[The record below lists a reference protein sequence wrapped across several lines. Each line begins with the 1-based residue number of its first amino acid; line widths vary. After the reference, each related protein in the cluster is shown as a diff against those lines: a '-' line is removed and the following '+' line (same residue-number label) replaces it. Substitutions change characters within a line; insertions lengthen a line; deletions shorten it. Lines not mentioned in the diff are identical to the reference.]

1 MTWLSFKSRCYLK
14 TNDNTNPFRKQI
26 LGELNVDLTN
36 MGIAAKDAA
45 FHLATASTAQKNKA
59 LAIIADELEANSEV
73 ILAANAKDIEL
84 GREAGLT
91 DALLDRL
98 LLNEERL
105 TGIANDVRN
114 VISLN
119 DPVGSEIDSKV
130 LENGMALSR
139 RRVPLGVVGVIY
151 EARPNV
157 TIDIAALCLK
167 TGNASI
173 LRGGKETF
181 FSNMEL
187 VKVIQSALEKAELP
201 AASVQYIEKPDRE
214 LVAQLLKLDEYVD
227 MIIPRGGAG
236 LHKMCQENSTIPV
249 IIGGFGISHIF
260 IDESADLE
268 RSLNVVENSKVQ
280 RPSACNA
287 LDTLLVHKAVA
298 EEFLPKL
305 VERLNGKVAL
315 VSDASAKPLVANA
328 ADVRDAQEG
337 DFDTE
342 WLSYTLGVKV
352 VADVKEA
359 IDHMRVHNAS
369 HSDAIM
375 TNSLQNSEL
384 FINSVGSAAVYVN
397 ASTRF
402 TDGAQF
408 GLGAEVAVSTQKLH
422 ARGPMGL
429 EELTSYK
436 WVGKAD
442 YLIRS

>member
-1 MTWLSFKSRCYLK
+1 M
-14 TNDNTNPFRKQI
+14 
-26 LGELNVDLTN
+26 DLTN
-36 MGIAAKDAA
+36 MGKAAKDAA
-45 FHLATASTAQKNKA
+45 FELATASTAQKNQA
-59 LAIIADELEANSEV
+59 LAIIADELEANSAA
-73 ILAANAKDIEL
+73 ILTANAKDIEL

-130 LENGMALSR
+130 LENGMSLSR

-187 VKVIQSALEKAELP
+187 VKVIQSALAKANLP
-201 AASVQYIEKPDRE
+201 AASVQYIEKPDRD
-214 LVAQLLKLDEYVD
+214 LVSQLLKLDDYVD

-236 LHKMCQENSTIPV
+236 LHKMCKENSTIPV

-260 IDESADLE
+260 VDESADLE
-268 RSLNVVENSKVQ
+268 KSLNVVENSKVQ
-280 RPSACNA
+280 RPSACNS
-287 LDTLLVHKAVA
+287 LDTLLVHEKVAAKFLPMIVERMNDKVTFVA
-298 EEFLPKL
+298 EPKA
-305 VERLNGKVAL
+305 KAL
-315 VSDASAKPLVANA
+315 MAQATQI
-328 ADVRDAQEG
+328 RDAVEG

-352 VADVKEA
+352 VADVKDA

-375 TNSLQNSEL
+375 TNSLINSEL

-397 ASTRF
+397 AATRF

-436 WVGKAD
+436 WVGKAN
-442 YLIRS
+442 YLARS

>member
-1 MTWLSFKSRCYLK
+1 M
-14 TNDNTNPFRKQI
+14 
-26 LGELNVDLTN
+26 DLTN
-36 MGIAAKDAA
+36 MGKAAKDAA
-45 FHLATASTAQKNKA
+45 FELATASTAQKNQA
-59 LAIIADELEANSEV
+59 LAIIADELGANSV
-73 ILAANAKDIEL
+73 AILAANAKDIEL

-105 TGIANDVRN
+105 TAIANDVRN

-130 LENGMALSR
+130 LENGMSLSR

-187 VKVIQSALEKAELP
+187 VKVIQSALAKANLP

-214 LVAQLLKLDEYVD
+214 LVSQLLKLDDYVD

-236 LHKMCQENSTIPV
+236 LHKMCKENSTIPV

-260 IDESADLE
+260 VDESADLE
-268 RSLNVVENSKVQ
+268 KSLNVVENSKVQ
-280 RPSACNA
+280 RPSACNS
-287 LDTLLVHKAVA
+287 LDTLLVHEKIAAQFLPMIVERMNDKVTFVA
-298 EEFLPKL
+298 EPK
-305 VERLNGKVAL
+305 
-315 VSDASAKPLVANA
+315 AKELMEQAKQ
-328 ADVRDAQEG
+328 VRDAVEG

-342 WLSYTLGVKV
+342 WLSYTFGVKV
-352 VADVKEA
+352 VSDVKDA

-375 TNSLQNSEL
+375 TNSLENSEL

-436 WVGKAD
+436 WVGKAN
-442 YLIRS
+442 YLARS

>member
-1 MTWLSFKSRCYLK
+1 M
-14 TNDNTNPFRKQI
+14 
-26 LGELNVDLTN
+26 DLTVL
-36 MGIAAKDAA
+36 GKAAKAA
-45 FHLATASTAQKNKA
+45 SFQLATASTAQKNQA
-59 LAIIADELEANSEV
+59 LAIMAEQLEAQSAS
-73 ILAANAKDIEL
+73 ILAANAKDIAL
-84 GREAGLT
+84 GREAGLS
-91 DALLDRL
+91 DAMLDRL
-98 LLNEERL
+98 LLNESRL
-105 TGIANDVRN
+105 QAIANDVRN
-114 VISLN
+114 VIKLN
-119 DPVGSEIDSKV
+119 DPVGSEIDSRV
-130 LENGMALSR
+130 LENGMSLAR

-167 TGNASI
+167 TGNAAI

-187 VKVIQSALEKAELP
+187 VKVIQSALDKAGLP

-214 LVAQLLKLDEYVD
+214 LVTQLLKMDDYVD

-236 LHKMCQENSTIPV
+236 LHKMCKENSTVPV

-260 IDESADLE
+260 VDESADLDK
-268 RSLNVVENSKVQ
+268 SVAVIENAKVQ

-287 LDTLLVHKAVA
+287 LDTLLVHQAIAKP
-298 EEFLPKL
+298 LLDKL
-305 VERLNGKVAL
+305 IAKLNGKVAF
-315 VSDASAKPLVANA
+315 VAEPKAKALMHA
-328 ADVRDAQEG
+328 AAELRDAKAG

-352 VADVKEA
+352 VQDVQEA
-359 IDHMRVHNAS
+359 IEHMREHNAS

-375 TNSLQNSEL
+375 TNDLYNAEL
-384 FINSVGSAAVYVN
+384 FVNTAGSAAVYVN

-436 WVGKAD
+436 WVGKAN
-442 YLIRS
+442 YLSRS

>member
-1 MTWLSFKSRCYLK
+1 
-14 TNDNTNPFRKQI
+14 
-26 LGELNVDLTN
+26 
-36 MGIAAKDAA
+36 MGKAAKDAA
-45 FHLATASTAQKNKA
+45 FELATASTAQKNQA
-59 LAIIADELEANSEV
+59 LALIADELEANSV
-73 ILAANAKDIEL
+73 AILAANAKDIEL

-105 TGIANDVRN
+105 TAIANDVRN

-130 LENGMALSR
+130 LENGMSLSR

-187 VKVIQSALEKAELP
+187 VKVIQSALAKANLP

-214 LVAQLLKLDEYVD
+214 LVSQLLKLDDYVD

-236 LHKMCQENSTIPV
+236 LHKMCKENSTIPV

-260 IDESADLE
+260 VDESADLE
-268 RSLNVVENSKVQ
+268 KALNVVENSKVQ
-280 RPSACNA
+280 RPSACNS
-287 LDTLLVHKAVA
+287 LDTLLVHEKIAAQFLPMIVERMDEKVTFVA
-298 EEFLPKL
+298 EPK
-305 VERLNGKVAL
+305 
-315 VSDASAKPLVANA
+315 AKELMEQAKQ
-328 ADVRDAQEG
+328 VRDAVEG

-352 VADVKEA
+352 VSDVKDA

-375 TNSLQNSEL
+375 TNSLENSEL
-384 FINSVGSAAVYVN
+384 FINSAGSAAVYVN

-436 WVGKAD
+436 WVGKAN
-442 YLIRS
+442 YLARS

>member
-1 MTWLSFKSRCYLK
+1 M
-14 TNDNTNPFRKQI
+14 
-26 LGELNVDLTN
+26 ELISK
-36 MGIAAKDAA
+36 GKAAKEAA
-45 FHLATASTAQKNKA
+45 FQLATASTTQKNKA
-59 LAIIADELEANSEV
+59 LAIIADELEANAPT
-73 ILAANAKDIEL
+73 ILAANAQDIEK

-91 DALLDRL
+91 EALLDRL
-98 LLNEERL
+98 LLNKDRL
-105 TGIANDVRN
+105 AAMANDVRN
-114 VISLN
+114 VISLD
-119 DPVGSEIDSKV
+119 DPVGSELDSKV
-130 LENGMALSR
+130 LENGMSLSR

-187 VKVIQSALEKAELP
+187 VKVIQSALAKAKLP
-201 AASVQYIEKPDRE
+201 SASVQYIDKPDRA
-214 LVAQLLKLDEYVD
+214 LVTQLLKLDQYVD

-236 LHKMCQENSTIPV
+236 LHKMCKENSSIPV

-260 IDESADLE
+260 VDQSADLAK
-268 RSLNVVENSKVQ
+268 SLDVIENAKVQ

-287 LDTLLVHKAVA
+287 LDTLLVHEQVA
-298 EEFLPKL
+298 ADFLPML
-305 VERLNGKVAL
+305 VQRIQDRVEFVA
-315 VSDASAKPLVANA
+315 DPKAKALL
-328 ADVRDAQEG
+328 RDATQLRDANDG
-337 DFDTE
+337 DYDTE
-342 WLSYTLGVKV
+342 WLNFTLGVAV
-352 VADVKEA
+352 VSDVNEA
-359 IDHMRVHNAS
+359 IEHMRRHNAS

-375 TNSLQNSEL
+375 TNNLKHAEL

-436 WVGKAD
+436 WVGRAD
-442 YLIRS
+442 YLLRP

>member
-1 MTWLSFKSRCYLK
+1 
-14 TNDNTNPFRKQI
+14 
-26 LGELNVDLTN
+26 
-36 MGIAAKDAA
+36 MGKAAKDAA
-45 FHLATASTAQKNKA
+45 FQLATASTAQKNQA
-59 LAIIADELEANSEV
+59 LAFIADELEANAAQ
-73 ILAANAKDIEL
+73 ILAANAKDIQL

-98 LLNEERL
+98 LLNESRL
-105 TGIANDVRN
+105 NAIANDVRN

-130 LENGMALSR
+130 LENGMSLSR

-187 VKVIQSALEKAELP
+187 VKVIQSALEKAQLP

-214 LVAQLLKLDEYVD
+214 LVTQLLKLDDYVD

-236 LHKMCQENSTIPV
+236 LHKMCKENSTIPV

-260 IDESADLE
+260 VDESADLDK
-268 RSLNVVENSKVQ
+268 SVDVIENAKVQ

-287 LDTLLVHKAVA
+287 LDTLLVHEAIA
-298 EEFLPKL
+298 QPLLEKL
-305 VERLNGKVAL
+305 VAKLNGKVTFVAEPKAKAL
-315 VSDASAKPLVANA
+315 MSAATELRVAQA
-328 ADVRDAQEG
+328 G

-352 VADVKEA
+352 VRDVNEA
-359 IDHMRVHNAS
+359 IDHMREHNAS

-375 TNSLQNSEL
+375 TNSLVNAER
-384 FINSVGSAAVYVN
+384 FINSAGSAAVYVN

-436 WVGKAD
+436 WVGKAN
-442 YLIRS
+442 YLSRS

>member
-1 MTWLSFKSRCYLK
+1 M
-14 TNDNTNPFRKQI
+14 
-26 LGELNVDLTN
+26 ELIT
-36 MGIAAKDAA
+36 MGKAAKEAA
-45 FHLATASTAQKNKA
+45 FQLATAATAQKNQA
-59 LAIIADELEANSEV
+59 LAIIADELEANAAD
-73 ILAANAKDIEL
+73 ILAANEKDLEL
-84 GREAGLT
+84 ARQAGLT
-91 DALLDRL
+91 EALIDRL
-98 LLNEERL
+98 MLNEARL
-105 TGIANDVRN
+105 SAIANDVRN

-130 LENGMALSR
+130 LENGMSLSR

-187 VKVIQSALEKAELP
+187 VKVIQLALAKAGLP

-214 LVAQLLKLDEYVD
+214 LVSQLLKLDDYVD

-236 LHKMCQENSTIPV
+236 LHKMCKENSTIPV

-260 IDESADLE
+260 VDDTADLAK
-268 RSLNVVENSKVQ
+268 SVNVIENAKVQ
-280 RPSACNA
+280 RPSACNS
-287 LDTLLVHKAVA
+287 LDTLLVHQAVA
-298 EEFLPKL
+298 AEFLPML
-305 VERLNGKVAL
+305 AERLNGKVTFVAEPKAKAL
-315 VSDASAKPLVANA
+315 LGNA
-328 ADVRDAQEG
+328 QDVRDAGEG

-352 VADVKEA
+352 VQDVAEA
-359 IDHMRVHNAS
+359 IEHMHVHNAS

-375 TNSLQNSEL
+375 TNSLENAER

-436 WVGKAD
+436 WVGKAN
-442 YLIRS
+442 YLSRS

>member
-1 MTWLSFKSRCYLK
+1 
-14 TNDNTNPFRKQI
+14 
-26 LGELNVDLTN
+26 
-36 MGIAAKDAA
+36 MGKAAKDAA
-45 FHLATASTAQKNKA
+45 FELATASTAQKNQA
-59 LAIIADELEANSEV
+59 LAIIADELEANSAA

-84 GREAGLT
+84 GLEAGLT

-105 TGIANDVRN
+105 TAIANDVRN

-130 LENGMALSR
+130 LENGMSLSR

-187 VKVIQSALEKAELP
+187 VKVIQSALAKANLP

-214 LVAQLLKLDEYVD
+214 LVSQLLKLDDYVD

-236 LHKMCQENSTIPV
+236 LHKMCKENSTIPV

-260 IDESADLE
+260 VDESADLDK
-268 RSLNVVENSKVQ
+268 SLNVVENSKVQ
-280 RPSACNA
+280 RPSACNS
-287 LDTLLVHKAVA
+287 LDTLLVHEKIAA
-298 EEFLPKL
+298 QFLPMI
-305 VERLNGKVAL
+305 VERMNDKVTFVTEPKAKAL
-315 VSDASAKPLVANA
+315 MAQATQI
-328 ADVRDAQEG
+328 RDAVEG

-352 VADVKEA
+352 VSDVKDA

-375 TNSLQNSEL
+375 TNSLENSEL

-436 WVGKAD
+436 WVGKAN
-442 YLIRS
+442 YLARS

>member
-1 MTWLSFKSRCYLK
+1 
-14 TNDNTNPFRKQI
+14 
-26 LGELNVDLTN
+26 
-36 MGIAAKDAA
+36 MGKAAKDAA
-45 FHLATASTAQKNKA
+45 FELATASTAQKNQA
-59 LAIIADELEANSEV
+59 LAIIADELEANSAA

-130 LENGMALSR
+130 LENGISLSR

-187 VKVIQSALEKAELP
+187 VKVIQSALAKANLP

-214 LVAQLLKLDEYVD
+214 LVSQLLKLDDYVD

-236 LHKMCQENSTIPV
+236 LHKMCKENSTIPV

-260 IDESADLE
+260 VDESADLE
-268 RSLNVVENSKVQ
+268 KSLNVVENSKVQ
-280 RPSACNA
+280 RPSACNS
-287 LDTLLVHKAVA
+287 LDTLLVHEKVAAKFLPMIVERMSDKVTFVA
-298 EEFLPKL
+298 EPKA
-305 VERLNGKVAL
+305 KAL
-315 VSDASAKPLVANA
+315 MAQATQI
-328 ADVRDAQEG
+328 RDAAEG

-352 VADVKEA
+352 VADVKDA

-375 TNSLQNSEL
+375 TNSLINSEL

-397 ASTRF
+397 AATRF

-436 WVGKAD
+436 WVGKAN
-442 YLIRS
+442 YLARS

>member
-1 MTWLSFKSRCYLK
+1 MYL
-14 TNDNTNPFRKQI
+14 TV
-26 LGELNVDLTN
+26 LGK
-36 MGIAAKDAA
+36 AAKAA
-45 FHLATASTAQKNKA
+45 SFQLATASTAQKNQA
-59 LAIIADELEANSEV
+59 LAIMADQLEAQSAS
-73 ILAANAKDIEL
+73 ILAANAKDIAL
-84 GREAGLT
+84 GREAGLS
-91 DALLDRL
+91 DAMLDRL
-98 LLNEERL
+98 LLNESRL
-105 TGIANDVRN
+105 QAIANDVRN
-114 VISLN
+114 VIKLN
-119 DPVGSEIDSKV
+119 DPVGSEIDSRV
-130 LENGMALSR
+130 LENGMSLAR

-167 TGNASI
+167 TGNAAI

-187 VKVIQSALEKAELP
+187 VKVIQSALDKAGLP

-214 LVAQLLKLDEYVD
+214 LVTQLLKMDDYVD

-236 LHKMCQENSTIPV
+236 LHKMCKENSTVPV

-260 IDESADLE
+260 VDESADLDK
-268 RSLNVVENSKVQ
+268 SVAVIENAKVQ

-287 LDTLLVHKAVA
+287 LDTLLVHQAIA
-298 EEFLPKL
+298 KL
-305 VERLNGKVAL
+305 LLDKLIAKLNGKVAFVAEPKAKAL
-315 VSDASAKPLVANA
+315 MSAA
-328 ADVRDAQEG
+328 AELRDAQAG

-352 VADVKEA
+352 VQDVQEA
-359 IDHMRVHNAS
+359 IEHMREHNAS

-375 TNSLQNSEL
+375 TNDLYNAEL
-384 FINSVGSAAVYVN
+384 FVNTAGSAAVYVN

-436 WVGKAD
+436 WVGKAN
-442 YLIRS
+442 YLSRS

>member
-1 MTWLSFKSRCYLK
+1 
-14 TNDNTNPFRKQI
+14 
-26 LGELNVDLTN
+26 

-45 FHLATASTAQKNKA
+45 FQLATASTAQKNKA
-59 LAIIADELEANSEV
+59 LAIIADELEANADT
-73 ILAANAKDIEL
+73 ILAANAKDIDK
-84 GREAGLT
+84 GRGAGLS

-98 LLNEERL
+98 LLNQERL
-105 TGIANDVRN
+105 SGIANDVRN

-119 DPVGSEIDSKV
+119 DPVGSELDSKV
-130 LENGMALSR
+130 LENGMTLSR

-187 VKVIQSALEKAELP
+187 VKVIQSALAKAELP

-214 LVAQLLKLDEYVD
+214 LVSQLLKLDDYVD

-236 LHKMCQENSTIPV
+236 LHKMCKENSTIPV

-260 IDESADLE
+260 VDESADLVK
-268 RSLNVVENSKVQ
+268 SLDVVENAKVQ

-287 LDTLLVHKAVA
+287 LDTLLVHEKVA
-298 EEFLPKL
+298 AEFLPML
-305 VERLNGKVAL
+305 IERMNDQVTFVVE
-315 VSDASAKPLVANA
+315 ASAKPFMSA
-328 ADVRDAQEG
+328 AKQQRDAVEG

-359 IDHMRVHNAS
+359 INHMRVHNAS

-375 TNSLQNSEL
+375 TNSLVNSEL
-384 FINSVGSAAVYVN
+384 FINSAGSAAVYVN

-436 WVGKAD
+436 WVGKAN
-442 YLIRS
+442 YLPRS

>member
-1 MTWLSFKSRCYLK
+1 
-14 TNDNTNPFRKQI
+14 
-26 LGELNVDLTN
+26 
-36 MGIAAKDAA
+36 MGKAAKDAA
-45 FHLATASTAQKNKA
+45 FELATASTAQKNQA
-59 LAIIADELEANSEV
+59 LAIIADELEANAAS

-130 LENGMALSR
+130 LENGMSLSR

-187 VKVIQSALEKAELP
+187 VKVIQSALAKANLP

-214 LVAQLLKLDEYVD
+214 LVSQLLKLDDYVD

-236 LHKMCQENSTIPV
+236 LHKMCKENSTIPV

-260 IDESADLE
+260 VDESAELE
-268 RSLNVVENSKVQ
+268 KSLNVVENSKVQ
-280 RPSACNA
+280 RPSACNS
-287 LDTLLVHKAVA
+287 LDTLLVHQDIAAQFLPMIVERMNDKVTFVA
-298 EEFLPKL
+298 EPKA
-305 VERLNGKVAL
+305 KAL
-315 VSDASAKPLVANA
+315 MAQAQQI
-328 ADVRDAQEG
+328 RDAGEG

-359 IDHMRVHNAS
+359 IDHMRIHNAS

-397 ASTRF
+397 AATRF

-436 WVGKAD
+436 WVGKAN
-442 YLIRS
+442 YLARS

>member
-1 MTWLSFKSRCYLK
+1 M
-14 TNDNTNPFRKQI
+14 
-26 LGELNVDLTN
+26 DLTN
-36 MGIAAKDAA
+36 MGKAAKDAA
-45 FHLATASTAQKNKA
+45 FELATASTAQKNQA
-59 LAIIADELEANSEV
+59 LAIIADELEANAAA

-130 LENGMALSR
+130 LENGMSLSR

-187 VKVIQSALEKAELP
+187 VKVIQSALAKANLP

-214 LVAQLLKLDEYVD
+214 LVSQLLKLDDYVD

-236 LHKMCQENSTIPV
+236 LHKMCKENSTIPV

-260 IDESADLE
+260 VDESADLE
-268 RSLNVVENSKVQ
+268 KSLNVVENSKVQ
-280 RPSACNA
+280 RPSACNS
-287 LDTLLVHKAVA
+287 LDTLLVHEQVAAQFLPMIVERMNDTVTFVA
-298 EEFLPKL
+298 EPKA
-305 VERLNGKVAL
+305 KAL
-315 VSDASAKPLVANA
+315 MAQAKQI
-328 ADVRDAQEG
+328 RDAAEG

-375 TNSLQNSEL
+375 TNSLVNSEL

-397 ASTRF
+397 AATRF

-436 WVGKAD
+436 WVGKAN
-442 YLIRS
+442 YLARS

>member
-1 MTWLSFKSRCYLK
+1 M
-14 TNDNTNPFRKQI
+14 
-26 LGELNVDLTN
+26 DLTVL
-36 MGIAAKDAA
+36 GKAAKAA
-45 FHLATASTAQKNKA
+45 SFQLATASTAQKNQA
-59 LAIIADELEANSEV
+59 LAIMADQLEAQSAS
-73 ILAANAKDIEL
+73 ILAANAKDIAL
-84 GREAGLT
+84 GREAGLS
-91 DALLDRL
+91 DAMLDRL
-98 LLNEERL
+98 LLNESRL
-105 TGIANDVRN
+105 QAIANDVRN
-114 VISLN
+114 VIKLN
-119 DPVGSEIDSKV
+119 DPIGSEIDSRV
-130 LENGMALSR
+130 LENGMSLAR

-167 TGNASI
+167 TGNAAI

-187 VKVIQSALEKAELP
+187 VKVIQSALDKAGLP

-214 LVAQLLKLDEYVD
+214 LVTQLLKMDDYVD

-236 LHKMCQENSTIPV
+236 LHKMCKENSTVPV

-260 IDESADLE
+260 VDESADLDK
-268 RSLNVVENSKVQ
+268 SVAVIENAKVQ

-287 LDTLLVHKAVA
+287 LDTLLVHQAIAKP
-298 EEFLPKL
+298 LLDKL
-305 VERLNGKVAL
+305 IAKLNGKVAF
-315 VSDASAKPLVANA
+315 VAESKAKALMRA
-328 ADVRDAQEG
+328 AAELRDAQAG

-352 VADVKEA
+352 VQDVQEA
-359 IDHMRVHNAS
+359 IEHMREHNAS

-375 TNSLQNSEL
+375 TNDLYNAEL
-384 FINSVGSAAVYVN
+384 FVNTAGSAAVYVN

-436 WVGKAD
+436 WVGKAN
-442 YLIRS
+442 YLSRS

>member
-1 MTWLSFKSRCYLK
+1 M
-14 TNDNTNPFRKQI
+14 
-26 LGELNVDLTN
+26 DLTN
-36 MGIAAKDAA
+36 MGKAAKDAA
-45 FHLATASTAQKNKA
+45 FELATASTAQKNQA
-59 LAIIADELEANSEV
+59 LAIIADELEANSAA
-73 ILAANAKDIEL
+73 ILTANAKDIEL

-130 LENGMALSR
+130 LENGMSLSR

-187 VKVIQSALEKAELP
+187 VKVIQSALAKANLP
-201 AASVQYIEKPDRE
+201 VASVQYIEKPDRE
-214 LVAQLLKLDEYVD
+214 LVSQLLKLDDYVD

-236 LHKMCQENSTIPV
+236 LHKMCKENSTIPV

-260 IDESADLE
+260 VDESADLE
-268 RSLNVVENSKVQ
+268 KSLNVVENSKVQ
-280 RPSACNA
+280 RPSACNS
-287 LDTLLVHKAVA
+287 LDTLLVHEKVAAKFLPMIVERMSDKVTFVA
-298 EEFLPKL
+298 EPKA
-305 VERLNGKVAL
+305 KAL
-315 VSDASAKPLVANA
+315 MAQATQI
-328 ADVRDAQEG
+328 RDAAEG

-352 VADVKEA
+352 VADVKDA

-375 TNSLQNSEL
+375 TNSLINSEL

-397 ASTRF
+397 AATRF

-436 WVGKAD
+436 WVGKAN
-442 YLIRS
+442 YLARS

>member
-1 MTWLSFKSRCYLK
+1 
-14 TNDNTNPFRKQI
+14 
-26 LGELNVDLTN
+26 
-36 MGIAAKDAA
+36 MGKAAKDAA
-45 FHLATASTAQKNKA
+45 FELATASTAQKNQA
-59 LAIIADELEANSEV
+59 LAIIADELEANSV
-73 ILAANAKDIEL
+73 AILAANAKDIEL

-105 TGIANDVRN
+105 TAIANDVRN

-130 LENGMALSR
+130 LENGMSLSR

-187 VKVIQSALEKAELP
+187 VKVIQSALAKANLP

-214 LVAQLLKLDEYVD
+214 LVSQLLKLDDYVD

-236 LHKMCQENSTIPV
+236 LHKMCKENSTIPV

-260 IDESADLE
+260 VDESADLDK
-268 RSLNVVENSKVQ
+268 SLNVVENSKVQ
-280 RPSACNA
+280 RPSACNS
-287 LDTLLVHKAVA
+287 LDTLLVHEKIAAQFLPMIVERMNDKVTFVA
-298 EEFLPKL
+298 EPK
-305 VERLNGKVAL
+305 
-315 VSDASAKPLVANA
+315 AKELMEQAKQ
-328 ADVRDAQEG
+328 VRDAVEG

-352 VADVKEA
+352 VSDVKDA

-375 TNSLQNSEL
+375 TNSLENSEL

-436 WVGKAD
+436 WVGKAN
-442 YLIRS
+442 YLARS

>member
-1 MTWLSFKSRCYLK
+1 M
-14 TNDNTNPFRKQI
+14 
-26 LGELNVDLTN
+26 DLTVL
-36 MGIAAKDAA
+36 GKAAKAA
-45 FHLATASTAQKNKA
+45 SFQLATASIAQKNQA
-59 LAIIADELEANSEV
+59 LAIMADQLEAQSAS
-73 ILAANAKDIEL
+73 ILAANAKDIAL
-84 GREAGLT
+84 GREAGLS
-91 DALLDRL
+91 DAMLDRL
-98 LLNEERL
+98 LLNESRL
-105 TGIANDVRN
+105 QAIANDVRN
-114 VISLN
+114 VIKLN
-119 DPVGSEIDSKV
+119 DPVGSEIDSRV
-130 LENGMALSR
+130 LENGMSLAR

-167 TGNASI
+167 TGNAAI

-187 VKVIQSALEKAELP
+187 VKVIQSALDKAGLP

-214 LVAQLLKLDEYVD
+214 LVTQLLKMDDYVD

-236 LHKMCQENSTIPV
+236 LHKMCKENSTVPV

-260 IDESADLE
+260 VDESADLDK
-268 RSLNVVENSKVQ
+268 SVAVIENAKVQ

-287 LDTLLVHKAVA
+287 LDTLLVHQAIAKP
-298 EEFLPKL
+298 LLDKL
-305 VERLNGKVAL
+305 IAKLNGKVAF
-315 VSDASAKPLVANA
+315 VAEPKAKAFMSAA
-328 ADVRDAQEG
+328 AELRDAQAG

-352 VADVKEA
+352 VQDVQEA
-359 IDHMRVHNAS
+359 IEHMREHNAS

-375 TNSLQNSEL
+375 TNDLYNAEL
-384 FINSVGSAAVYVN
+384 FVNTAGSAAVYVN

-436 WVGKAD
+436 WVGKAN
-442 YLIRS
+442 YLSRS

>member
-1 MTWLSFKSRCYLK
+1 M
-14 TNDNTNPFRKQI
+14 
-26 LGELNVDLTN
+26 DLTN

-59 LAIIADELEANSEV
+59 LAIIADELEANAAT
-73 ILAANAKDIEL
+73 ILEANAKDIEL

-130 LENGMALSR
+130 LENGMSLSR

-214 LVAQLLKLDEYVD
+214 LVSQLLKLDDYVD
-227 MIIPRGGAG
+227 MIIPRGGAS
-236 LHKMCQENSTIPV
+236 LHKMCKENSTIPV

-260 IDESADLE
+260 VDESADLKK
-268 RSLNVVENSKVQ
+268 SVDVVENSKVQ
-280 RPSACNA
+280 RPSACNS
-287 LDTLLVHKAVA
+287 LDTLLVHEAVA
-298 EEFLPKL
+298 EAFLAKL
-305 VERLNGKVAL
+305 AQRLAGKVTL
-315 VSDASAKPLVANA
+315 VVDASAKSMLASFN
-328 ADVRDAQEG
+328 DQRDAIEG

-352 VADVKEA
+352 VADVADA

-375 TNSLQNSEL
+375 TNSLESSER

-436 WVGKAD
+436 WVGKAN
-442 YLIRS
+442 YLVRG

>member
-1 MTWLSFKSRCYLK
+1 M
-14 TNDNTNPFRKQI
+14 
-26 LGELNVDLTN
+26 DLTN
-36 MGIAAKDAA
+36 MGKAAKDAA
-45 FHLATASTAQKNKA
+45 FELATASTAQKNQA
-59 LAIIADELEANSEV
+59 LAIIADELEANSAA

-105 TGIANDVRN
+105 TAIANDVRN

-130 LENGMALSR
+130 LENGMSLSR

-187 VKVIQSALEKAELP
+187 VKVIQSALAKANLP

-214 LVAQLLKLDEYVD
+214 LVSQLLKLDDYVD

-236 LHKMCQENSTIPV
+236 LHKMCKENSTIPV

-260 IDESADLE
+260 VDESADLE
-268 RSLNVVENSKVQ
+268 KSLNVVENSKVQ
-280 RPSACNA
+280 RPSACNS
-287 LDTLLVHKAVA
+287 LDTLLVHEKIAA
-298 EEFLPKL
+298 QFLPMI
-305 VERLNGKVAL
+305 VERMNDKVTFVTEPKAKAL
-315 VSDASAKPLVANA
+315 MAQATQI
-328 ADVRDAQEG
+328 RDAVEG

-352 VADVKEA
+352 VSDVKDA
-359 IDHMRVHNAS
+359 IVHMRVHNAS

-375 TNSLQNSEL
+375 TNSLENSEL

-436 WVGKAD
+436 WVGKAN
-442 YLIRS
+442 YLVRS

>member
-1 MTWLSFKSRCYLK
+1 M
-14 TNDNTNPFRKQI
+14 
-26 LGELNVDLTN
+26 ELIS
-36 MGIAAKDAA
+36 MGKAAKDAA
-45 FHLATASTAQKNKA
+45 FQLATASTAQKNQA
-59 LAIIADELEANSEV
+59 LAIIADELEANSAT

-130 LENGMALSR
+130 LENGMSLSR

-187 VKVIQSALEKAELP
+187 VKVIQSALAKADLP

-214 LVAQLLKLDEYVD
+214 LVSQLLKLDDYVD

-236 LHKMCQENSTIPV
+236 LHKMCKENSTIPV

-260 IDESADLE
+260 VDESANLAK
-268 RSLNVVENSKVQ
+268 SLDVVENSKVQ
-280 RPSACNA
+280 RPSACNS
-287 LDTLLVHKAVA
+287 LDTLLVHERIAA
-298 EEFLPKL
+298 EFLPML
-305 VERLNGKVAL
+305 AERLNDKVTFVAEPKAKAL
-315 VSDASAKPLVANA
+315 MSNA
-328 ADVRDAQEG
+328 TQIRDAAEG

-375 TNSLQNSEL
+375 TNSLENSEL
-384 FINSVGSAAVYVN
+384 FINSAGSAAVYVN

-436 WVGKAD
+436 WVGKAN
-442 YLIRS
+442 YLPRS

>member
-1 MTWLSFKSRCYLK
+1 M
-14 TNDNTNPFRKQI
+14 
-26 LGELNVDLTN
+26 DLTN
-36 MGIAAKDAA
+36 MGKAAKEAA
-45 FHLATASTAQKNKA
+45 FVLATASTAQKNQA
-59 LAIIADELEANSEV
+59 LALIADELEANAAA
-73 ILAANAKDIEL
+73 ILAANEKDIEL
-84 GREAGLT
+84 GRQAGLT

-130 LENGMALSR
+130 LENGMSLAR

-187 VKVIQSALEKAELP
+187 VKVIQSALDKVGLP

-214 LVAQLLKLDEYVD
+214 LVSQLLKLDDYVD

-236 LHKMCQENSTIPV
+236 LHKMCKENSTIPV

-260 IDESADLE
+260 VDDSADLAK
-268 RSLNVVENSKVQ
+268 SLNVVENSKVQ
-280 RPSACNA
+280 RPSACNS
-287 LDTLLVHKAVA
+287 LDTLLVHESVA
-298 EEFLPKL
+298 AAFLPML
-305 VERLNGKVAL
+305 AERLNGKVTFVVEPKAKAL
-315 VSDASAKPLVANA
+315 LSNA
-328 ADVRDAQEG
+328 QDMRDAIEG

-352 VADVKEA
+352 VADVAEA
-359 IDHMRVHNAS
+359 VDHMRIHNAS

-375 TNSLQNSEL
+375 TNSLENAER

-436 WVGKAD
+436 WVGKAN
-442 YLIRS
+442 YLVRS

>member
-1 MTWLSFKSRCYLK
+1 
-14 TNDNTNPFRKQI
+14 
-26 LGELNVDLTN
+26 

-59 LAIIADELEANSEV
+59 LAIIADELEANATT
-73 ILAANAKDIEL
+73 ILEANAKDIEL

-130 LENGMALSR
+130 LENGMSLSR

-214 LVAQLLKLDEYVD
+214 LVSQLLKLDDYVD

-236 LHKMCQENSTIPV
+236 LHKMCKENSTIPV

-260 IDESADLE
+260 VDESADLE
-268 RSLNVVENSKVQ
+268 KSVDVVENSKVQ
-280 RPSACNA
+280 RPSACNS
-287 LDTLLVHKAVA
+287 LDTLLVHEAVA
-298 EEFLPKL
+298 EAFLAKL
-305 VERLNGKVAL
+305 TQRLAGKVTL
-315 VSDASAKPLVANA
+315 VADASAKSLLTGFE
-328 ADVRDAQEG
+328 DQRDAVEG

-352 VADVKEA
+352 VADVAEA

-375 TNSLQNSEL
+375 TNSLESSER

-436 WVGKAD
+436 WVGKAN
-442 YLIRS
+442 YLVRG

>member
-1 MTWLSFKSRCYLK
+1 M
-14 TNDNTNPFRKQI
+14 
-26 LGELNVDLTN
+26 DLTN
-36 MGIAAKDAA
+36 MGKAAKDAA
-45 FHLATASTAQKNKA
+45 FELATASTAQKNQA
-59 LAIIADELEANSEV
+59 LAIIADELEANSAA

-130 LENGMALSR
+130 LENGMSLSR

-187 VKVIQSALEKAELP
+187 VKVIQSALAKANLP

-214 LVAQLLKLDEYVD
+214 LVSQLLKLDDYVD

-236 LHKMCQENSTIPV
+236 LHKMCKENSTIPV

-260 IDESADLE
+260 VDESADLE
-268 RSLNVVENSKVQ
+268 KSLNVVENSKVQ
-280 RPSACNA
+280 RPSACNS
-287 LDTLLVHKAVA
+287 LDTLLVHEKVAAKFLPMIVERMSDKVTFVA
-298 EEFLPKL
+298 EPKA
-305 VERLNGKVAL
+305 KAL
-315 VSDASAKPLVANA
+315 MAQAMQI
-328 ADVRDAQEG
+328 RDAAEG

-352 VADVKEA
+352 VADVKDA

-375 TNSLQNSEL
+375 TNSLINSEL

-397 ASTRF
+397 AATRF

-436 WVGKAD
+436 WVGKAN
-442 YLIRS
+442 YLARS

>member
-1 MTWLSFKSRCYLK
+1 
-14 TNDNTNPFRKQI
+14 
-26 LGELNVDLTN
+26 
-36 MGIAAKDAA
+36 MGKAAKDAA
-45 FHLATASTAQKNKA
+45 FELATASTAQKNQA
-59 LAIIADELEANSEV
+59 LAIIADELEANSAA

-105 TGIANDVRN
+105 MGIANDVRN

-130 LENGMALSR
+130 LENGMSLSR

-187 VKVIQSALEKAELP
+187 VKVIQSALAKANLP

-214 LVAQLLKLDEYVD
+214 LVSQLLKLDDYVD

-236 LHKMCQENSTIPV
+236 LHKMCKENSTIPV

-260 IDESADLE
+260 VDESADLE
-268 RSLNVVENSKVQ
+268 KSLNVVENSKVQ
-280 RPSACNA
+280 RPSACNS
-287 LDTLLVHKAVA
+287 LDTLLVHEKVAAKFLPMIVERMNDKVTFVA
-298 EEFLPKL
+298 EPK
-305 VERLNGKVAL
+305 
-315 VSDASAKPLVANA
+315 AKAQMA
-328 ADVRDAQEG
+328 QATQIRDAVEG

-352 VADVKEA
+352 VADVKDA

-375 TNSLQNSEL
+375 TNSLINSEL

-397 ASTRF
+397 AATRF

-436 WVGKAD
+436 WVGKAN
-442 YLIRS
+442 YLARS

>member
-1 MTWLSFKSRCYLK
+1 
-14 TNDNTNPFRKQI
+14 
-26 LGELNVDLTN
+26 
-36 MGIAAKDAA
+36 MGKAAKDAA
-45 FHLATASTAQKNKA
+45 FELATASTAQKNQA
-59 LAIIADELEANSEV
+59 LAIIADELEANSAA

-130 LENGMALSR
+130 LENGMSLSR

-187 VKVIQSALEKAELP
+187 VKVIQSALAKANLP

-214 LVAQLLKLDEYVD
+214 LVSQLLKLDDYVD

-236 LHKMCQENSTIPV
+236 LHKMCKENSTIPV

-260 IDESADLE
+260 VDESADLE
-268 RSLNVVENSKVQ
+268 KSLNVVENSKVQ
-280 RPSACNA
+280 RPSACNS
-287 LDTLLVHKAVA
+287 LDTLLVHEKVAAKFLPMIVERMNDEVTFVA
-298 EEFLPKL
+298 EPKA
-305 VERLNGKVAL
+305 KAL
-315 VSDASAKPLVANA
+315 MAQATQI
-328 ADVRDAQEG
+328 RDAVEG

-352 VADVKEA
+352 VADVKDA
-359 IDHMRVHNAS
+359 IDHMRVHNVS

-375 TNSLQNSEL
+375 TNSLINSEL

-397 ASTRF
+397 AATRF

-436 WVGKAD
+436 WVGKAN
-442 YLIRS
+442 YLARS

>member
-1 MTWLSFKSRCYLK
+1 M
-14 TNDNTNPFRKQI
+14 
-26 LGELNVDLTN
+26 ELIE
-36 MGIAAKDAA
+36 MGKAAKSAS
-45 FHLATASTAQKNKA
+45 FQLATASTAQKNKA
-59 LAIIADELEANSEV
+59 LAIIADELEANAEP
-73 ILAANAKDIEL
+73 ILQANSKDIAL
-84 GREAGLT
+84 GVEAGLSE
-91 DALLDRL
+91 ALLDRL
-98 LLNEERL
+98 LLTPERL
-105 TGIANDVRN
+105 QAIADDVRN
-114 VISLN
+114 VINLH

-130 LENGMALSR
+130 LENGMSLAR

-167 TGNASI
+167 TGNAAI

-181 FSNMEL
+181 FSNLEL
-187 VKVIQSALEKAELP
+187 VKVIQSALTKAHLP
-201 AASVQYIEKPDRE
+201 AAAVQYITQPDRE
-214 LVAQLLKLDEYVD
+214 YVTQLLKMDQYVD

-236 LHKMCQENSTIPV
+236 LHKMCKENSTIPV

-260 IDESADLE
+260 VDQSADLE
-268 RSLNVVENSKVQ
+268 RSLAVIDNAKMQ

-287 LDTLLVHKAVA
+287 LDTLLVHQAIA
-298 EEFLPKL
+298 QPLLTKL
-305 VERLNGKVAL
+305 QARLGNKLAL
-315 VSDASAKPLVANA
+315 VMEPKAKALVTDANNIRL
-328 ADVRDAQEG
+328 AQAG

-352 VADVKEA
+352 VEGIEEA
-359 IDHMRVHNAS
+359 IEHMREHNAS

-375 TNSLQNSEL
+375 TNDLHNAER
-384 FINSVGSAAVYVN
+384 FINAAGSAAVYVN

-436 WVGKAD
+436 WVGRGD
-442 YLIRS
+442 YLSRN

>member
-1 MTWLSFKSRCYLK
+1 
-14 TNDNTNPFRKQI
+14 
-26 LGELNVDLTN
+26 
-36 MGIAAKDAA
+36 MGKAAKDAA
-45 FHLATASTAQKNKA
+45 FELATASTAQKNQA
-59 LAIIADELEANSEV
+59 LAIIADELEANSAA

-84 GREAGLT
+84 GLEAGLT

-105 TGIANDVRN
+105 TAIANDVRN

-130 LENGMALSR
+130 LENGMSLSR

-187 VKVIQSALEKAELP
+187 VKVIQSALAKANLP

-214 LVAQLLKLDEYVD
+214 LVSQLLKLDDYVD

-236 LHKMCQENSTIPV
+236 LHKMCKENSTIPV

-260 IDESADLE
+260 VDESADLE
-268 RSLNVVENSKVQ
+268 KSLNVVENSKVQ
-280 RPSACNA
+280 RPSACNS
-287 LDTLLVHKAVA
+287 LDTLLVHEKIAA
-298 EEFLPKL
+298 QFLPMI
-305 VERLNGKVAL
+305 VERMNDKVTFVTEPKAKAL
-315 VSDASAKPLVANA
+315 MAQATQI
-328 ADVRDAQEG
+328 RDAVEG

-352 VADVKEA
+352 VSDVKDA

-375 TNSLQNSEL
+375 TNSLENSEL

-436 WVGKAD
+436 WVGKAN
-442 YLIRS
+442 YLARS